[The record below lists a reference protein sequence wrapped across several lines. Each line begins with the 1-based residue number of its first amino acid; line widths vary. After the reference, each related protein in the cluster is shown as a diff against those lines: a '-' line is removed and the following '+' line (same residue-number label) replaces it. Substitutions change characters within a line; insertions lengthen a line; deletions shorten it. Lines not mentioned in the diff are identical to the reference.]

1 MVPDD
6 IESLKHHEA
15 FASLVQQIV
24 QMREDCIQDLHKA
37 DMEVIQQTSGR
48 ILALDEIIELC
59 GWEVLRN
66 RFPNS

>member
-1 MVPDD
+1 MLHDD

-15 FASLVQQIV
+15 FASFVHQIV

-37 DMEVIQQTSGR
+37 DIEVIQQTSGR

-59 GWEVLRN
+59 DWEVLRT

>member
-1 MVPDD
+1 MLPDD

-59 GWEVLRN
+59 DWEVLRN

>member
-1 MVPDD
+1 MMPDD

-15 FASLVQQIV
+15 FASLVQSIV

-59 GWEVLRN
+59 DWEVLRN

>member
-1 MVPDD
+1 MLPDD
-6 IESLKHHEA
+6 IESLQHHEA

-59 GWEVLRN
+59 DWEVLRN

>member
-15 FASLVQQIV
+15 FASLVQSIV

-59 GWEVLRN
+59 DWEVLRN

>member
-1 MVPDD
+1 MIPDD

-15 FASLVQQIV
+15 FASLVQSIV

-59 GWEVLRN
+59 DWEVLRN